1 MAKKTRKPLGKA
13 IHWTDEQLEQMS
25 TITPQDIEAAK
36 VLVEAASPVLAKI
49 IDAEPVDA
57 ENKPII

>member
-1 MAKKTRKPLGKA
+1 MKAKGKPLGKA
-13 IHWTDEQLEQMS
+13 LKWTDKQLEELS

-36 VLVEAASPVLAKI
+36 VLVKAASPELAQI
-49 IDAEPVDA
+49 IEAKPVNA

>member
-1 MAKKTRKPLGKA
+1 MPKPTRKPLGKA
-13 IHWTDEQLEQMS
+13 LKWTDKQLEELS

-36 VLVEAASPVLAKI
+36 VLVKAASPELAQI
-49 IDAEPVDA
+49 IEAKPVDA